1 MHPTFLII
9 PYRKCELLQSEMIK
23 PKSSSVW
30 QNSTSRT
37 TYPSKFKSRTS
48 REVPSSSF
56 FLVPKG
62 IPSTRIATKPRR
74 LPISSMANW
83 GDAGEQLYCE
93 CRKLQSVSAEDSR
106 GQLGEWFSDSCWC
119 WAPCISSTP
128 SQYSSC
134 LFISARSSHSPLQ
147 TLPLE
152 SQGISAL
159 LPASFCFSPYSLVH
173 SILEWEK
180 PHPFHI
186 ILCRQIQHLLECRSH
201 RTSEGFFPGAK
212 GPEEQGIWQSVTIS
226 FQTLAAYLS
235 SWTM

>member
-1 MHPTFLII
+1 MRGSNCIVNAGSF
-9 PYRKCELLQSEMIK
+9 RACLLKTLGGSWVNGSQ
-23 PKSSSVW
+23 
-30 QNSTSRT
+30 T
-37 TYPSKFKSRTS
+37 
-48 REVPSSSF
+48 
-56 FLVPKG
+56 L
-62 IPSTRIATKPRR
+62 A
-74 LPISSMANW
+74 
-83 GDAGEQLYCE
+83 DAGH
-93 CRKLQSVSAEDSR
+93 RV
-106 GQLGEWFSDSCWC
+106 
-119 WAPCISSTP
+119 

-152 SQGISAL
+152 SQGISAR
-159 LPASFCFSPYSLVH
+159 LPASFCFSPYSSVH
-173 SILEWEK
+173 SILGWEK

-235 SWTM
+235 S

>member
-48 REVPSSSF
+48 REAPSSSF

-83 GDAGEQLYCE
+83 GDAGEREQLYCE
-93 CRKLQSVSAEDSR
+93 CRKLQSLSAEDSR
-106 GQLGEWFSDSCWC
+106 GGSWVNGSQTPADAGHRVSPRPRL
-119 WAPCISSTP
+119 ST
-128 SQYSSC
+128 
-134 LFISARSSHSPLQ
+134 
-147 TLPLE
+147 
-152 SQGISAL
+152 AL
-159 LPASFCFSPYSLVH
+159 
-173 SILEWEK
+173 
-180 PHPFHI
+180 
-186 ILCRQIQHLLECRSH
+186 
-201 RTSEGFFPGAK
+201 
-212 GPEEQGIWQSVTIS
+212 
-226 FQTLAAYLS
+226 AYLS
-235 SWTM
+235 QHARLTHLCRLSL